1 MSISYLFRGRNKG
14 LIGLIALEFL
24 KEEKLMRRST
34 KKAGVLSLVIAIGTG
49 IAALAGWTLDNTDK
63 SEDNVEE
70 KNSEEKSEEKADEE
84 ETLTPG
90 DETDPEDK

>member
-1 MSISYLFRGRNKG
+1 
-14 LIGLIALEFL
+14 
-24 KEEKLMRRST
+24 MRRST

-63 SEDNVEE
+63 SEDDVEE

-84 ETLTPG
+84 ETSTPD

>member
-1 MSISYLFRGRNKG
+1 
-14 LIGLIALEFL
+14 
-24 KEEKLMRRST
+24 MRRST

-63 SEDNVEE
+63 SEDDVEE

>member
-1 MSISYLFRGRNKG
+1 
-14 LIGLIALEFL
+14 
-24 KEEKLMRRST
+24 MRRST

-63 SEDNVEE
+63 SEDDVEE
-70 KNSEEKSEEKADEE
+70 KKSEEKSEEKADEE
-84 ETLTPG
+84 ETSTPD

>member
-1 MSISYLFRGRNKG
+1 
-14 LIGLIALEFL
+14 
-24 KEEKLMRRST
+24 MRRST

-63 SEDNVEE
+63 SEDDVEE

-84 ETLTPG
+84 ETLTPD